1 MSSVLKARVTTPEV
15 SDTAPSGI
23 GRSAPVAASISHIRQ
38 YSYILCGK
46 PWKGSMSTGWRVSL
60 IDDGRTR
67 HFIVGLADREA
78 ARELA
83 IARCSDASGVV
94 LLPLKDGDFEKL
106 ALVDGQIIESS
117 EIG

>member
-1 MSSVLKARVTTPEV
+1 
-15 SDTAPSGI
+15 
-23 GRSAPVAASISHIRQ
+23 
-38 YSYILCGK
+38 
-46 PWKGSMSTGWRVSL
+46 MSTGWRVSL

-67 HFIVGLADREA
+67 RFIVGLADREA
-78 ARELA
+78 AKELA

>member
-1 MSSVLKARVTTPEV
+1 
-15 SDTAPSGI
+15 
-23 GRSAPVAASISHIRQ
+23 
-38 YSYILCGK
+38 
-46 PWKGSMSTGWRVSL
+46 MSTGWRVSL